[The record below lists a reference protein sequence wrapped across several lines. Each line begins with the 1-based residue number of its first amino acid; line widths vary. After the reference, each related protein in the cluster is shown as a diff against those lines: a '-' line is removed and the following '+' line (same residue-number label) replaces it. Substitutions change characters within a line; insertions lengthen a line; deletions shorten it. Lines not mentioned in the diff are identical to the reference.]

1 MIIDGV
7 TKVFVHFCEP
17 FDEYIFWHWK
27 FALQRPLVTLFFW
40 LCFAKY
46 WPQKSFRNTLRSKIH
61 MFIKVRHK
69 ILLHNFVEFRDAQS
83 NAQSYL
89 RKDSRMFLA
98 SFYLILQTSL
108 VSKLGG
114 HHHNCFDSQSNR
126 VVKNSYSGPF
136 IFCSGPLKLSL

>member
-1 MIIDGV
+1 
-7 TKVFVHFCEP
+7 
-17 FDEYIFWHWK
+17 
-27 FALQRPLVTLFFW
+27 
-40 LCFAKY
+40 
-46 WPQKSFRNTLRSKIH
+46 

-108 VSKLGG
+108 VTKLGG
-114 HHHNCFDSQSNR
+114 HHHNYFDSQSDR
-126 VVKNSYSGPF
+126 VLKILTHGPF
-136 IFCSGPLKLSL
+136 IFRSRPLKLPLQEKKIKIFSVRVYDQQTFTILYVLNAVVSYLDSVQSPPTKFLVTKTTSFTPRRLKFN